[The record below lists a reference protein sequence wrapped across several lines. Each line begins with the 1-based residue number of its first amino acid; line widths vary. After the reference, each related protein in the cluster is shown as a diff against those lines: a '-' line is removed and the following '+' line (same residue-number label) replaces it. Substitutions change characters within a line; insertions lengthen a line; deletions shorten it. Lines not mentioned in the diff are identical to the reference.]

1 MFAALAPCIAE
12 PEMQLLRWNSGIRIF
27 LGMESYFTKYYP
39 HIIRM
44 CCCNT
49 YKIIAEQEV
58 IT

>member
-39 HIIRM
+39 HIIR
-44 CCCNT
+44 
-49 YKIIAEQEV
+49 ILLQHI
-58 IT
+58 